1 MSHDRSSW
9 SSSNSV
15 LQKPQLGHEAAVFHI
30 CRKQDF
36 QIWETDL
43 PFNCLKGHKILHKR
57 PTRFHPASHDQA
69 ASLQQQQDHDRKPP
83 AKFHSKVNLCSK
95 QLRMSSPTALAK
107 INTVNRKRLC
117 SSDQLTSSL
126 LPRID
131 TTQRSA
137 AQQMT
142 FASSSLLPSINTAQ
156 HSAAQQT
163 GFATRGSRRS
173 LTAPT
178 SDFRFW
184 ILDFAFQIWG
194 Q

>member
-1 MSHDRSSW
+1 
-9 SSSNSV
+9 
-15 LQKPQLGHEAAVFHI
+15 LFCFFQI

-43 PFNCLKGHKILHKR
+43 PSNFLKDAHASTPHLAIKLHHSSNYKTIIANR
-57 PTRFHPASHDQA
+57 
-69 ASLQQQQDHDRKPP
+69 LQ
-83 AKFHSKVNLCSK
+83 SKVNLCSK
-95 QLRMSSPTALAK
+95 QRRMSSPTALAK

-156 HSAAQQT
+156 HSAAQQKS
-163 GFATRGSRRS
+163 FATHGFRRS

-178 SDFRFW
+178 SDFSFGTSEFGFQ
-184 ILDFAFQIWG
+184 ILDIGFRISDFRPAVPQLL
-194 Q
+194 